1 MKKIANKYWNIL
13 EFDKII
19 DEVKKEVR
27 LDYNK
32 YILDNLTLFEDEE
45 EIRDYM
51 EKVDEASKLILRF
64 DRFPLLFNSD
74 IDYILEKT
82 KKHGVMSIKELLE
95 IGKFFD
101 TIKNIIIYN
110 ENLENA
116 LISHPYFEEKANK
129 LIYFKNVN
137 LRIKEIVSPFGEI
150 YDTASLTLK
159 DIRKRIIETEKNIQ
173 SKLQEIISK
182 NSSKL
187 TQTIVSIRNDRYVI
201 PVKND
206 FKNTIK
212 GIVHDQSSSGETV
225 FIEPQ
230 IICDLNNRL
239 NQLREDEKK
248 EIYEILRA
256 ISLEIANINCELND
270 DLNIIIELDMIF
282 GKASYANKI
291 NASKVNINSNG
302 IVDLISCRHPLL
314 KVENVVSNNISI
326 GKDYKGIII
335 TGPNTGGKT
344 VLLKTIGLLALMTK
358 AGMLLPCSE
367 ESTMMVF
374 DEVYADIGDEQ
385 SISQNLSTFSSH
397 LKNVIEILNNVT
409 QNSLVVLDELGSGTD
424 PVEGSSLA
432 IAIFDEL
439 ISKQC
444 LVIATSHYSEL
455 KVHAFNRED
464 IINASVEFDINTLR
478 PTYKLLLGVPGQSNA
493 LNISRILGLPENIIK
508 KAKDYSSQNSDDV
521 DISLKKL
528 IRQTQEMDKK
538 LKKINIKKAEWNRK
552 IAEVDERLEEIND
565 EKNKILKKA
574 EEEAKKIIEKSNKK
588 IESILEELE
597 SMKLREVKLHEIS
610 DVKHNIRE
618 TKKEAHIEETFIS
631 KNEDI
636 KVGDTVFIQNYGC
649 NGIVLKE
656 MKNDKYS
663 VQMGNATITV
673 DKSNLRKN
681 SKPQDNIKNE
691 FVTSKKS
698 SITVPTKS
706 VKMSLDLRGER
717 YEDAAI
723 LIDKY
728 LDDAIFAG
736 FKQVSII
743 HGFGTGV
750 IRELVQKTLKNNKN
764 VESFRYGGNGEGG
777 LGATIVTFKD

>member
-82 KKHGVMSIKELLE
+82 KKHGVMSIEELLE

-538 LKKINIKKAEWNRK
+538 LKKINIKKDEWNRK

>member
-32 YILDNLTLFEDEE
+32 DILDNLTLFEDEE

-82 KKHGVMSIKELLE
+82 KKHGVMSIEELLE

-610 DVKHNIRE
+610 DVKHKIRE

>member
-82 KKHGVMSIKELLE
+82 KKHGVMSIEELLE

-681 SKPQDNIKNE
+681 SKTQDNIKNE

>member
-82 KKHGVMSIKELLE
+82 KKHGVMSIEELLE

>member
-82 KKHGVMSIKELLE
+82 KKHGVMSIEELLE

-656 MKNDKYS
+656 IKNDKYS

-681 SKPQDNIKNE
+681 SKTQDNIKNE

>member
-32 YILDNLTLFEDEE
+32 DILDNLTLFEDEE

-82 KKHGVMSIKELLE
+82 KKYGVMSIEELLE

-291 NASKVNINSNG
+291 NASKVNINSKG

-610 DVKHNIRE
+610 GVKHKIRE

>member
-32 YILDNLTLFEDEE
+32 DILDNLTLFEDEE

-82 KKHGVMSIKELLE
+82 KKHGVMSIEELLE

>member
-82 KKHGVMSIKELLE
+82 KKHGVMSIEELLE

-618 TKKEAHIEETFIS
+618 TKKEAHIEKTFIS

-681 SKPQDNIKNE
+681 SKTQDNIKNE